1 MGTITTSTTTTH
13 DHDHDHT
20 LIVDRLPAGAWQI
33 DPKGSE
39 VLFQARAFGFLPV
52 TGIFE
57 NFSGEMAVDAAGG
70 VSGQLVVQTASINSG
85 WGRRDGRLRS
95 ASYFH
100 IDKYPEMTFTLDRFE
115 PSGSD
120 HLNLS
125 GSLQIQQKAVP
136 LNFPVLAI
144 AHGDHL
150 HLEGRGGGRPRRRR
164 ARLVEAGLRR
174 EPPSRRGGADAHSGA
189 KRPRAALVVRS
200 RGPLAAQRPHAP
212 TPRCRRAPARCE
224 RG

>member
-1 MGTITTSTTTTH
+1 MADASEHDHSAHGH
-13 DHDHDHT
+13 DGHDHDEHDERGHDGHEHDEHDEHGDDHGDDHDHDHT

-33 DPKGSE
+33 DPNGSE
-39 VLFQARAFGFLPV
+39 LLFQARAFGFLPV

-57 NFSGEMAVDAAGG
+57 NFSGEMSVDAAGG

-100 IDKYPEMTFTLDRFE
+100 IDKYPEMTFTLDRLA

-125 GSLQIQQKAVP
+125 GSLQIHHKAVA

-150 HLEGRGGGRPRRRR
+150 HLEGEVTIGHD
-164 ARLVEAGLRR
+164 VAGLGWSK
-174 EPPSRRGGADAHSGA
+174 PIFVADRLRAE
-189 KRPRAALVVRS
+189 AALT
-200 RGPLAAQRPHAP
+200 L
-212 TPRCRRAPARCE
+212 TRA
-224 RG
+224 

>member
-1 MGTITTSTTTTH
+1 MADASEHDHNAHGHDGHDHNEHEHEH
-13 DHDHDHT
+13 DHDHDGHDRDHT

-33 DPKGSE
+33 DPNGSE

-57 NFSGEMAVDAAGG
+57 NFSGEMSVDAAGG

-100 IDKYPEMTFTLDRFE
+100 IDKYPEMTFTLDKFE
-115 PSGSD
+115 PSGSE

-125 GSLQIQQKAVP
+125 GSLQIHHKAVP
-136 LNFPVLAI
+136 LNFPVHAI

-150 HLEGRGGGRPRRRR
+150 HLEGE
-164 ARLVEAGLRR
+164 VTIDHDVAGLGWSKPIFVANRLR
-174 EPPSRRGGADAHSGA
+174 AE
-189 KRPRAALVVRS
+189 AALT
-200 RGPLAAQRPHAP
+200 L
-212 TPRCRRAPARCE
+212 TRA
-224 RG
+224 